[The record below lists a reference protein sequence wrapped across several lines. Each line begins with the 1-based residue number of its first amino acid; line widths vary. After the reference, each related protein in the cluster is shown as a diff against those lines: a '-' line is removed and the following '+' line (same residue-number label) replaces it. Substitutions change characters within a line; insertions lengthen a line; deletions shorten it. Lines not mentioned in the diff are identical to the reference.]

1 MNRLY
6 TIENF
11 LSKEECFSILTKYKA
26 ELKLKP
32 AEIAVKEGNSFSDK
46 RKSSIAFIH
55 GIETIDER
63 IKNTL
68 KNLIQIKGFEVTG
81 IGPYQ
86 FTEYKVGEYYD
97 WHTDSSSIADEYK
110 NRFCSI
116 VIQINDEYDGG
127 YLQLKDDSGD
137 NIIQLDKGIGTMYIF
152 YSNIVHRVVPVT
164 NGVRYSLVNWVSL
177 RKLENFKKTLL

>member
-1 MNRLY
+1 MDKLY
-6 TIENF
+6 TVENF
-11 LSKEECFSILTKYKA
+11 LSENECLSILTKYKS

-32 AEIAVKEGNSFSDK
+32 AEVAVKEGNTFSDK
-46 RKSSIAFIH
+46 RKSSIAFID

-81 IGPYQ
+81 LGPYQ
-86 FTEYKVGEYYD
+86 FKEYKVGEYYD
-97 WHTDSSSIADEYK
+97 WHTDSSSIGDEYK
-110 NRFCSI
+110 DRFCSI

-127 YLQLKDDSGD
+127 YLQLKDENG
-137 NIIQLDKGIGTMYIF
+137 NNIQLDKGIGTMYIF
-152 YSNIVHRVVPVT
+152 YSNIVHRVVPVI